1 VQKYINYD
9 LNHTIIDLVSW
20 FSSYIKDEPTMK
32 RQKFLLRFIVAL
44 FSMSMIA
51 CSSDDEVNLNL
62 RITIENQFVNL
73 PSNVSVFFK
82 VEDLAGNG
90 VANLNEADFNIYE
103 NGNLVSEFEAV
114 RKIQPNEQVF
124 DYNIILVLDLSG
136 SVLSGESLTSL
147 QNASKSFIDE
157 VMPSNA
163 EPSSEAIKTEIWWF
177 DGAENLKL
185 LAPASNNSDEL
196 KAAIDEISPSMSS
209 DNSTNL
215 YGAVIQTVEV
225 ATQRLTQTR
234 QQDEI
239 GSSAVVI
246 FTDGTDQ
253 ANRATKGQALEAVNK
268 ADSDISFYTIGLG
281 GEIDESVLSSIGKTS
296 FVSALN
302 IGELL
307 EKFSEIGDLISGR
320 ANSFYLLE
328 YCSPKR
334 SGNNQLTIEVVKG
347 SLKGSANT
355 LFDASNFNG
364 SCNLQ

>member
-1 VQKYINYD
+1 MKKF
-9 LNHTIIDLVSW
+9 TFFRGMII
-20 FSSYIKDEPTMK
+20 
-32 RQKFLLRFIVAL
+32 AL
-44 FSMSMIA
+44 FSLLIMS
-51 CSSDDEVNLNL
+51 CSKDNDEDLNL
-62 RITIENQFVNL
+62 RINIENQFVNL

-82 VEDLAGNG
+82 VEDLAGRG
-90 VANLNEADFNIYE
+90 QAGLTESDFNIYE

-136 SVLSGESLTSL
+136 SVLAGENLTSL
-147 QNASKSFIDE
+147 KSAAKSFIDE
-157 VMPSNA
+157 VMPGEDS
-163 EPSSEAIKTEIWWF
+163 PSAEAIKTEIWWF

-185 LAPASNNSDEL
+185 LTAASSDADEL
-196 KAAIDEISPSMSS
+196 KTAIDDISPAISS

-215 YGAVIQTVEV
+215 YGAVIQSVEV
-225 ATQRLTQTR
+225 ATQRLVQTR

-239 GSSAVVI
+239 GSSALVI

-253 ANRATKGQALEAVNK
+253 ANRASKGQALNAVNS
-268 ADSDISFYTIGLG
+268 ADGDISFYTIGLG
-281 GEIDESVLSSIGKTS
+281 GEIDESVLGQIGKTS
-296 FVSALN
+296 FVSAAN

-307 EKFSEIGDLISGR
+307 ERFREIGDLISGR

-347 SLKGSANT
+347 SLKGSAKT